1 MVLIRLVPLL
11 AVVLLMVAPAE
22 AQPLADVARKEQARR
37 EAVPAP
43 GKAYTNEDLTPD
55 RTGAPTSEAQ
65 AAASGA
71 SQVQEAGG
79 ESDATAGGA
88 ASPEP
93 SAGNAAA
100 DEAEPMLDEAY
111 WRRQARVLRGRVEK
125 AREGLA
131 VVSGPSEGNERQQ
144 ARVAELRAAAEGVL
158 TRAEA
163 TLAAFER
170 EARTLNVPAEWIR

>member
-1 MVLIRLVPLL
+1 MVLIRVVPVL
-11 AVVLLMVAPAE
+11 AVVLLMAAPAE

-37 EAVPAP
+37 EAVPTP
-43 GKAYTNEDLTPD
+43 GKAYTNGDLTPD
-55 RTGAPTSEAQ
+55 RTGAPTSEAP
-65 AAASGA
+65 AAATGA
-71 SQVQEAGG
+71 SPVQEADG
-79 ESDATAGGA
+79 DTAATAGGA
-88 ASPEP
+88 VSREP
-93 SAGNAAA
+93 AAGDAAA
-100 DEAEPMLDEAY
+100 GQAEPRLDEAY

-125 AREGLA
+125 AREALA